1 MKLVRFIKLVKIM
14 HQLISRD
21 SKGKIRVVEMTTDW
35 NDEEHAFGIYRTTYQ
50 LNGKRTEQPA
60 IYIRVGKASRT
71 LREQLELEYKSNMK
85 KYLDKGYKL
94 LEKSIDQYTEDDLH
108 TIIGDV
114 VTDSSG
120 FAKHMLAK
128 QADKVKDSS
137 IEKVKVWAVSRKIDG
152 VRCSFY
158 WKDGEVKSA
167 SRGGGDYD
175 YSTYQL
181 REHPTLIKFL
191 QEHPDWV
198 LDGELYKHGK
208 SLQQIS
214 GAARMEKV
222 ATGCDWLEYYVYDI
236 MAPEVPF
243 SERLKMLETLAFE
256 LNLGFNPERE
266 WEKDELRIQIIPQEI
281 VCEDNKKDQI
291 MGLHNQYVSE
301 GWEGCV
307 ARDVSKPYKYGGR
320 GMEMVK
326 FKMYQ
331 DAEFEITGISEG
343 LRPEDMC
350 FTLITEDG
358 IEFKAKPMGSRE
370 LKEQYR
376 EDLDKLIGKMATVK
390 YFYLS
395 DEGTPLQPVLKAI
408 RDYD

>member
-1 MKLVRFIKLVKIM
+1 MK
-14 HQLISRD
+14 HQLVSRD
-21 SKGKIRVVEMTTDW
+21 SKGKIRVVEISYNWD
-35 NDEEHAFGIYRTTYQ
+35 DEQHGFVIHRVTG
-50 LNGKRTEQPA
+50 LLGGKMTEQPD
-60 IYIRVGKASRT
+60 IVILKGKASRT
-71 LREQLELEYKSNMK
+71 LQQQVDLEYKSNMK

-94 LEKSIDQYTEDDLH
+94 LIKPLDEYSENEFNE
-108 TIIGDV
+108 IIGTV

-137 IEKVKVWAVSRKIDG
+137 IEKVEKWVVSRKIDG

-175 YSTYQL
+175 PSTYQL
-181 REHPTLIKFL
+181 REHPELMKL
-191 QEHPDWV
+191 LSEKPDWIF
-198 LDGELYKHGK
+198 DGELYKHGK

-214 GAARMEKV
+214 GAARMEKT
-222 ATGCDWLEYYVYDI
+222 ASGCDWLEYYIYDVMI
-236 MAPEVPF
+236 PDTSFED
-243 SERLKMLETLAFE
+243 RLKCLDDIKNA
-256 LNLGFNPERE
+256 LNLGFDPERE
-266 WEKDELRIQIIPQEI
+266 WKEGELRMQMVPHEI
-281 VCEDNKKDQI
+281 VTGNNKKEQI
-291 MGLHNQYVSE
+291 MNLHNQYVSE

-307 ARDVSKPYKYGGR
+307 ARDASKPYKYGGR
-320 GMEMVK
+320 GQEMIK

-331 DAEFEITGISEG
+331 DAEFEITGLSEG
-343 LRPEDMC
+343 LRDEDMC

-370 LKEQYR
+370 LKQQYR
-376 EDLDKLIGKMATVK
+376 EDLDELIGKRATVK
-390 YFYLS
+390 YFCLS

-408 RDYD
+408 RDYE

>member
-1 MKLVRFIKLVKIM
+1 M
-14 HQLISRD
+14 HWFVSRD
-21 SKGKIRVVEMTTDW
+21 SKGKLRVVEMSANW
-35 NDEEHAFGIYRTTYQ
+35 DESQKAFGIYRTTYQ
-50 LNGKRTEQPA
+50 YGGKRTEQPT
-60 IYIRVGKASRT
+60 IYISIGKASRT

-85 KYLDKGYKL
+85 KYLDKGYKQL
-94 LEKSIDQYTEDDLH
+94 TKNIEEYTEEELNE
-108 TIIGDV
+108 V
-114 VTDSSG
+114 VGEVITDSSG

-137 IEKVKVWAVSRKIDG
+137 IEKVKMWAVSRKIDG

-175 YSTYQL
+175 PSTYQL
-181 REHPTLIKFL
+181 REHPVLRSFL
-191 QEHPDWV
+191 STHPDWV

-214 GAARMEKV
+214 GAARMEKT
-222 ATGCDWLEYYVYDI
+222 ALGCSWIEYFVYDI
-236 MAPEVPF
+236 MVPNATF
-243 SERLKMLETLAFE
+243 ADRYAMLNELAE
-256 LNLGFNPERE
+256 YLNQEHFNPERE
-266 WEKDELRIQIIPQEI
+266 WSKDELRMQVVPHVFISG
-281 VCEDNKKDQI
+281 DNKKDQI
-291 MGLHNQYVSE
+291 MDLHNQYVAE

-307 ARDVSKPYKYGGR
+307 ARDVSKAYKYGGR
-320 GMEMVK
+320 GQEMVK

-350 FTLITEDG
+350 FTLKTEDN

-408 RDYD
+408 RDYE

>member
-1 MKLVRFIKLVKIM
+1 M
-14 HQLISRD
+14 HWFVSRD
-21 SKGKIRVVEMTTDW
+21 SKGKLRVVEMSADW
-35 NDEEHAFGIYRTTYQ
+35 DESQKAFGIYRTTYQ
-50 LNGKRTEQPA
+50 YGGKRTEQPT
-60 IYIRVGKASRT
+60 IYISIGKASRT

-85 KYLDKGYKL
+85 KYLDKGYKQL
-94 LEKSIDQYTEDDLH
+94 TKNIGEYTEEELNE
-108 TIIGDV
+108 V
-114 VTDSSG
+114 VGEVITDSSG

-137 IEKVKVWAVSRKIDG
+137 IEKVKMWAVSRKIDG

-175 YSTYQL
+175 PSTYQL
-181 REHPTLIKFL
+181 REHPVLRSFL
-191 QEHPDWV
+191 STHPDWV

-214 GAARMEKV
+214 GAARMEKT
-222 ATGCDWLEYYVYDI
+222 ALGCSWIEYFVYDI
-236 MAPEVPF
+236 MVPNATF
-243 SERLKMLETLAFE
+243 ADRYAMLNELAE
-256 LNLGFNPERE
+256 YLNQEHFNPERE
-266 WEKDELRIQIIPQEI
+266 WAKDELRMQVVPHVFISG
-281 VCEDNKKDQI
+281 DNKKDQI
-291 MGLHNQYVSE
+291 MDLHNQYVAE

-307 ARDVSKPYKYGGR
+307 ARDVSKAYKYGGR
-320 GMEMVK
+320 GQEMVK

-350 FTLITEDG
+350 FTLKTEDN

-408 RDYD
+408 RDYE

>member
-1 MKLVRFIKLVKIM
+1 MEFSKGLQNLM
-14 HQLISRD
+14 HYLITRD
-21 SKGKIRVVEMTTDW
+21 AKGKIRVVEMSASW
-35 NDEEHAFGIYRTTYQ
+35 DENLHAFGIYRTTYQ
-50 LNGKRTEQPA
+50 YGGKRTEQPN
-60 IYIRVGKASRT
+60 IYIEKGKAART
-71 LREQLELEYKSNMK
+71 LKEQLDLEYKSNMK

-94 LEKSIDQYTEDDLH
+94 LEENIDNYSEKQLH
-108 TIIGDV
+108 EIIGDV

-137 IEKVKVWAVSRKIDG
+137 IEKVKTWIVSRKIDG

-175 YSTYQL
+175 PSTYQL
-181 REHPTLIKFL
+181 REHPKLRAL
-191 QEHPDWV
+191 LSEHPGWI

-214 GAARMEKV
+214 GAARMEKT
-222 ATGCDWLEYYVYDI
+222 AGGCDWLEYYIYDVMI
-236 MAPEVPF
+236 PDAPFED
-243 SERLKMLETLAFE
+243 RLKCLNDIKDI
-256 LNLGFNPERE
+256 LNLDFNPERE
-266 WEKDELRIQIIPQEI
+266 WEEDELRIQMVPHE
-281 VCEDNKKDQI
+281 VVTGSNKKEQI
-291 MGLHNQYVSE
+291 MNLHNQYVAE

-307 ARDVSKPYKYGGR
+307 ARDASKPYKYGGR
-320 GMEMVK
+320 GQEMVK

-331 DAEFEITGISEG
+331 DAEFEITGLSEG

-350 FTLITEDG
+350 FTLKTEEG

-376 EDLDKLIGKMATVK
+376 EDLDKLVGKMATVK
-390 YFYLS
+390 FFYLS

>member
-1 MKLVRFIKLVKIM
+1 M
-14 HQLISRD
+14 HWFVSRD
-21 SKGKIRVVEMTTDW
+21 SKGKLRVVEIKAEW
-35 NDEEHAFGIYRTTYQ
+35 CDEEHAFGIYRTTYQ
-50 LNGKRTEQPA
+50 YGGKHTEQPP
-60 IYIRVGKASRT
+60 IYIRFGKAART
-71 LREQLELEYKSNMK
+71 LREQLDLEYKSNMK
-85 KYLDKGYKL
+85 KYLDKGYKQL
-94 LEKSIDQYTEDDLH
+94 TKPIEEYSEEELQEIV
-108 TIIGDV
+108 GNV

-137 IEKVKVWAVSRKIDG
+137 IEKVRTWAVSRKIDG

-181 REHPTLIKFL
+181 REHPLLRSILSTY
-191 QEHPDWV
+191 PDWV

-214 GAARMEKV
+214 GAARMEKTV
-222 ATGCDWLEYYVYDI
+222 KGCDWLEYYVYDI
-236 MAPEVPF
+236 MIPDTTFTDRSVLLQ
-243 SERLKMLETLAFE
+243 RLADLIGQESFD
-256 LNLGFNPERE
+256 PERE
-266 WEKDELRIQIIPQEI
+266 WNTEDLRMQVVPHVFITG
-281 VCEDNKKDQI
+281 DNKKDQI
-291 MGLHNQYVSE
+291 MDLHNQYVAE

-343 LRPEDMC
+343 LREEDMC
-350 FTLITEDG
+350 FTLITDDG

-370 LKEQYR
+370 LKQQYR

-408 RDYD
+408 RDYE

>member
-1 MKLVRFIKLVKIM
+1 M
-14 HQLISRD
+14 
-21 SKGKIRVVEMTTDW
+21 
-35 NDEEHAFGIYRTTYQ
+35 
-50 LNGKRTEQPA
+50 
-60 IYIRVGKASRT
+60 
-71 LREQLELEYKSNMK
+71 
-85 KYLDKGYKL
+85 
-94 LEKSIDQYTEDDLH
+94 
-108 TIIGDV
+108 
-114 VTDSSG
+114 
-120 FAKHMLAK
+120 
-128 QADKVKDSS
+128 
-137 IEKVKVWAVSRKIDG
+137 

-158 WKDGEVKSA
+158 WKDGEIKSA

-175 YSTYQL
+175 PATYQL
-181 REHPTLIKFL
+181 REHPLLRKIL
-191 QEHPDWV
+191 SEHPNWV

-214 GAARMEKV
+214 GAARLEKNEL
-222 ATGCDWLEYYVYDI
+222 GCDWLEYYLYDVMI
-236 MAPEVPF
+236 PDIPF
-243 SERLKMLETLAFE
+243 SERLKVLDTIAFE

-266 WEKDELRIQIIPQEI
+266 WENNELRMQIVPHEI
-281 VCEDNKKDQI
+281 IVEDNKKDQI
-291 MGLHNQYVSE
+291 TELHNQYVAE

-307 ARDVSKPYKYGGR
+307 ARDVSKAYKYGGR
-320 GMEMVK
+320 GQEMIK

-350 FTLITEDG
+350 FTLITADG

-408 RDYD
+408 RDYE

>member
-1 MKLVRFIKLVKIM
+1 MK
-14 HQLISRD
+14 HQLVSRD
-21 SKGKIRVVEMTTDW
+21 SKGKIRVVEISYNWD
-35 NDEEHAFGIYRTTYQ
+35 DEQHGFVIHRVTG
-50 LNGKRTEQPA
+50 LLGGKMTEQPD
-60 IYIRVGKASRT
+60 IVILKGKASRT
-71 LREQLELEYKSNMK
+71 LQQQVDLEYKSNMK

-94 LEKSIDQYTEDDLH
+94 LIKPLDEYSENEFNEV
-108 TIIGDV
+108 IGTV

-137 IEKVKVWAVSRKIDG
+137 IEKVEKWVVSRKIDG

-175 YSTYQL
+175 PSTYQL
-181 REHPTLIKFL
+181 REHPELMKL
-191 QEHPDWV
+191 LSEKPDWIF
-198 LDGELYKHGK
+198 DGELYKHGK

-214 GAARMEKV
+214 GAARMEKT
-222 ATGCDWLEYYVYDI
+222 ASGCDWLEYYIYDVMI
-236 MAPEVPF
+236 PDTSFED
-243 SERLKMLETLAFE
+243 RLKCLDDIKNA
-256 LNLGFNPERE
+256 LNLGFDPERE
-266 WEKDELRIQIIPQEI
+266 WKEGELRMQMVPHEI
-281 VCEDNKKDQI
+281 VTGNNKKEQI
-291 MGLHNQYVSE
+291 MNLHNQYVSE

-307 ARDVSKPYKYGGR
+307 ARDASKPYKYGGR
-320 GMEMVK
+320 GQEMIK

-331 DAEFEITGISEG
+331 DAEFEITGLSEG
-343 LRPEDMC
+343 LRDEDMC

-370 LKEQYR
+370 LKQQYR
-376 EDLDKLIGKMATVK
+376 EDLDELIGKRATVK
-390 YFYLS
+390 YFCLS

-408 RDYD
+408 RDYE

>member
-1 MKLVRFIKLVKIM
+1 M
-14 HQLISRD
+14 HQFITRD
-21 SKGKIRVVEMTTDW
+21 GKGKIRVVEMSAEWD
-35 NDEEHAFGIYRTTYQ
+35 DAQHAFGIYRTTYQ
-50 LNGKRTEQPA
+50 YEGKRTEQPV
-60 IYIRVGKASRT
+60 IYVAMGKAART
-71 LREQLELEYKSNMK
+71 LKEQLELEYKSNMK

-94 LEKSIDQYTEDDLH
+94 LDKPIDVYSEQELQE
-108 TIIGDV
+108 IIGEV

-175 YSTYQL
+175 PSTYQL
-181 REHPTLIKFL
+181 REHPLLRSILST
-191 QEHPDWV
+191 HPDWV

-214 GAARMEKV
+214 GAARMEKT
-222 ATGCDWLEYYVYDI
+222 ANGCDWLEYYVYDI
-236 MAPEVPF
+236 MVPDATF
-243 SERLKMLETLAFE
+243 QDRYELLHQLEE
-256 LNLGFNPERE
+256 LISQAEFNPERE
-266 WEKDELRIQIIPQEI
+266 WSPEDLRIQVIPHI
-281 VCEDNKKDQI
+281 FVTGDNKKDQI
-291 MGLHNQYVSE
+291 MELHNQYVAE

-307 ARDVSKPYKYGGR
+307 ARDASKPYKYGGR
-320 GMEMVK
+320 GQEMIK
-326 FKMYQ
+326 FKLYQ
-331 DAEFEITGISEG
+331 DAEFEITGLSEG
-343 LRPEDMC
+343 LRSEDMC
-350 FTLITEDG
+350 FTLKTADG

>member
-1 MKLVRFIKLVKIM
+1 MHYLV
-14 HQLISRD
+14 
-21 SKGKIRVVEMTTDW
+21 SKDAKNKIRVVAMSAGW
-35 NDEEHAFGIYRTTYQ
+35 DEEQHGYVIHRTTYQ
-50 LNGKRTEQPA
+50 LGGKQTPQPDIW
-60 IYIRVGKASRT
+60 IYKGKASRT
-71 LREQLELEYKSNMK
+71 LKEQLNLEYKSNMK

-94 LEKSIDQYTEDDLH
+94 LEKTLNQYSQEELH
-108 TIIGDV
+108 SIIGDV

-137 IEKVKVWAVSRKIDG
+137 IEKVDTWVVSRKIDG
-152 VRCSFY
+152 VRASFY

-175 YSTYQL
+175 PSTYQL
-181 REHPTLIKFL
+181 REHPALIKL
-191 QEHPDWV
+191 LSENPGWI

-214 GAARMEKV
+214 GAARMEKT
-222 ATGCDWLEYYVYDI
+222 AGGCDWLEYYIYDVMI
-236 MAPEVPF
+236 PDAPFED
-243 SERLKMLETLAFE
+243 RLKCLNDITQL
-256 LNLGFNPERE
+256 LNLSFNPERE
-266 WEKDELRIQIIPQEI
+266 WEEDELRVQIVPH
-281 VCEDNKKDQI
+281 VLVTGKNKKEQI
-291 MGLHNQYVSE
+291 MELHNQYVAE

-307 ARDVSKPYKYGGR
+307 ARDASKPYKYGGR

-343 LRPEDMC
+343 LRAEDMC
-350 FTLITEDG
+350 FTLKTEDG

-390 YFYLS
+390 FFYLS

-408 RDYD
+408 RDYE

>member
-1 MKLVRFIKLVKIM
+1 M
-14 HQLISRD
+14 HWFVSRD
-21 SKGKIRVVEMTTDW
+21 SKGKIRVVEMSTDW
-35 NDEEHAFGIYRTTYQ
+35 CDEQHAFGIYRTTYQ

-60 IYIRVGKASRT
+60 IFIKVGKAART
-71 LREQLELEYKSNMK
+71 LREQVELEYKSNMK

-94 LEKSIDQYTEDDLH
+94 LQDNIENYSEEQLH
-108 TIIGDV
+108 EIIGEV
-114 VTDSSG
+114 VTDASG

-137 IEKVKVWAVSRKIDG
+137 IEKIKIWAVSRKIDG

-181 REHPTLIKFL
+181 RKHPLLKNIL
-191 QEHPDWV
+191 SAHPDWI

-214 GAARMEKV
+214 GAARMEKT
-222 ATGCDWLEYYVYDI
+222 AAGCDWLEYYLYDVMI
-236 MAPEVPF
+236 PNVPF
-243 SERLKMLETLAFE
+243 SERLKILETIAFE

-266 WEKDELRIQIIPQEI
+266 WENNELRIQIVPHEI
-281 VCEDNKKDQI
+281 VAGDNKKDQI
-291 MGLHNQYVSE
+291 MELHNQYVAE

-307 ARDVSKPYKYGGR
+307 ARDVSKAYKYGGR

-326 FKMYQ
+326 FKMCQ

-350 FTLITEDG
+350 FTLITVDG

>member
-1 MKLVRFIKLVKIM
+1 M
-14 HQLISRD
+14 HQFISKD
-21 SKGKIRVVEMTTDW
+21 SKGKIRVVDLNTNWDDNM
-35 NDEEHAFGIYRTTYQ
+35 HAFGIYRTTYQ
-50 LNGKRTEQPA
+50 YGGKKLEQPA
-60 IYIRVGKASRT
+60 IFVKVGKASRT
-71 LREQLELEYKSNMK
+71 LKEQLELEYRAVMK

-94 LEKSIDQYTEDDLH
+94 LTLPLDQYTEEQLRE
-108 TIIGDV
+108 IIGEI

-128 QADKVKDSS
+128 QSDKVKDSS
-137 IEKVKVWAVSRKIDG
+137 IEKVDMWAVSRKIDG
-152 VRCSFY
+152 LRCSFY

-167 SRGGGDYD
+167 SRGGGHYD
-175 YSTYQL
+175 YSTSQI
-181 REHPTLIKFL
+181 REHPLLRSILST
-191 QEHPDWV
+191 HPDWV

-214 GAARMEKV
+214 GAARMEKT

-236 MAPEVPF
+236 MVP
-243 SERLKMLETLAFE
+243 E
-256 LNLGFNPERE
+256 LNFSDRYVLLSELAKLINQEVFNPEIE
-266 WEKDELRIQIIPQEI
+266 WSEEDLRIQVVPHVFISG
-281 VCEDNKKDQI
+281 DNKKDQI
-291 MGLHNQYVSE
+291 MDLHNQYVAE

-307 ARDVSKPYKYGGR
+307 ARDVSKAYKYGGR
-320 GMEMVK
+320 GQEMIK

-350 FTLITEDG
+350 FTLITADG

-376 EDLDKLIGKMATVK
+376 EDLDNLIGKMATVK